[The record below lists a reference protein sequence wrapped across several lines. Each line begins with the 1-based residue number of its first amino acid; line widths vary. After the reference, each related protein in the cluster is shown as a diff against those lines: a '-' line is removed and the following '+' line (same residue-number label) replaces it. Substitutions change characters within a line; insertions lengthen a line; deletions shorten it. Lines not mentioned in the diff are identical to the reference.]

1 VTDNYTTVLPSAGR
15 LMTSLRD
22 IGYELPSA
30 VADLVDNSIDANA
43 RHVTVD
49 VVADATDSWI
59 RVSDDGIGMAPRQ
72 LEEAMRYGTHTEY
85 ASRALG
91 QFGLGLKTASLSQC
105 RRLTVASLACDARR
119 RAVRRWDLDQVINR
133 DSWDLERISVRE
145 AGERVLVPLEALE
158 HGTVVLWEKLDRL
171 LPRRPT
177 QGMTARVLRTAVSE
191 IGQHLAMVF
200 HRFLDGEAFAGRAR
214 LTIILNG
221 EPIEPWDPYAR
232 DEPHTR
238 VLPSRVV
245 ACEDSDGHTIAVAV
259 SPYVLPEQRS
269 FSSPDAHRHAGGP
282 QRWNRHQGFYIYRRD
297 RLLQAGGWNRLRT
310 LDEHAKLARIAIDL
324 PAGDEARFAVDVA
337 KMRVVIPAELRPEL
351 RVIASGA
358 VAAAQE
364 RYRDHLA
371 AETRPDAD
379 ARPATIDAIR
389 ISRDWPAIMAVVD
402 DVLGKDPQLRDRLLL
417 RLANADPN
425 DASLSTRD
433 HRPLPDPHDAATVVP
448 GGDGHDEGEPVTR
461 HDPGAAAPVS
471 PPQTRAEVQSPST
484 T

>member
-22 IGYELPSA
+22 IGYELSSA
-30 VADLVDNSIDANA
+30 IADLVDNSIDANA
-43 RHVTVD
+43 RHVAID
-49 VVADATDSWI
+49 VVADAADSWI
-59 RVSDDGIGMAPRQ
+59 RVSDDGIGMGPRQ

-105 RRLTVASLACDARR
+105 RRLTVASLGADARR
-119 RAVRRWDLDQVINR
+119 RAARRWDLDRVIER
-133 DSWDLERISVRE
+133 DSWDLERVSVGA
-145 AGERVLVPLEALE
+145 AGERLLVPLEGRE
-158 HGTVVLWEKLDRL
+158 QGTVVLWEKLDRL

-177 QGMTARVLRTAVSE
+177 QGMTARVVRTGVTE
-191 IGQHLAMVF
+191 IRQHLAMVF
-200 HRFLDGEAFAGRAR
+200 HRFLGGEAFAGRAR
-214 LTIILNG
+214 LTITLNG
-221 EPIEPWDPYAR
+221 ETIEPWDPYSR
-232 DEPHTR
+232 DERHTR

-245 ACEDSDGHTIAVAV
+245 AYEDSDGHTIAVAV

-269 FSSPDAHRHAGGP
+269 FSSPEAHRHAGGP

-324 PAGDEARFAVDVA
+324 PAGDEDRFAVDVA

-371 AETRPDAD
+371 MEPSADAD
-379 ARPATIDAIR
+379 PRPATIDAIR

-402 DVLGKDPQLRDRLLL
+402 DVLGEDPQLRDRLLL
-417 RLANADPN
+417 RLANVDPN
-425 DASLSTRD
+425 DASLPTRD
-433 HRPLPDPHDAATVVP
+433 PRLLTDPHDAETIVP
-448 GGDGHDEGEPVTR
+448 SGDGHDEGEPITR
-461 HDPGAAAPVS
+461 HRAGTTAPVCATQAR
-471 PPQTRAEVQSPST
+471 PEVQSPST
-484 T
+484 A